1 MIQIEPV
8 IFPLNQ
14 GTATQMI
21 LTFRNFETTDTT
33 CVVHYQILTE
43 DKTVL
48 STGDYA
54 LTEEQY
60 AQWGVDNAFVEECV
74 ATHLGL
80 TII

>member
-1 MIQIEPV
+1 
-8 IFPLNQ
+8 
-14 GTATQMI
+14 MI
-21 LTFRNFETTDTT
+21 LTFRNFTTTDTS

-60 AQWGVDNAFVEECV
+60 AQWSTDNAFVEQCV
-74 ATHLGL
+74 ASYLGL